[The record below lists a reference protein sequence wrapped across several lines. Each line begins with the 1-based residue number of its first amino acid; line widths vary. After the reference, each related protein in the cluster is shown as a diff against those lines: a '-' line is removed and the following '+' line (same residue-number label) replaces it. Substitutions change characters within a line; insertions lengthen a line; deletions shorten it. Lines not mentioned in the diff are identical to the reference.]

1 MKCIHFVKKTKDVFY
16 FLQIYFVNILTY
28 VYTNSSTLRT
38 ILNVLAN
45 IIFQLLSYGI
55 VYVRRSKRTKEALF
69 SSNLCC
75 SHTYVYI
82 RIYNITKNI
91 FNKRNYS
98 FNSSHTYVRNC
109 MGTYTVRENPRS
121 TIFAVYPRIYDLRT
135 YVYILSL
142 V

>member
-55 VYVRRSKRTKEALF
+55 VYVSTKRGRKF
-69 SSNLCC
+69 YF
-75 SHTYVYI
+75 HQIYVVHMCTYI
-82 RIYNITKNI
+82 RIYVHITL
-91 FNKRNYS
+91 R
-98 FNSSHTYVRNC
+98 
-109 MGTYTVRENPRS
+109 
-121 TIFAVYPRIYDLRT
+121 TIFLTNVIIVSTPPIRT
-135 YVYILSL
+135 YGIVWVRIRYGKIREVQFLPCIPVSKNDAYFIKKMN
-142 V
+142 